1 MKLIFKGVIPVEPR
15 TKKNSQNIFM
25 NKKTGRAF
33 ISTSAAY
40 KAYDAEAGKY
50 LDGRM
55 KTPVNVPVEVT
66 ARFYMKTR
74 RRVDLTNLME
84 ALHDI
89 LVKHKV
95 LADDN
100 SQVIVSVDGSR
111 VLYDKDNPRTEF
123 EIKEMIE

>member
-40 KAYDAEAGKY
+40 KAYDAAAGKY
-50 LDGRM
+50 LDGLM

-100 SQVIVSVDGSR
+100 SQVVVSVDGSR

-123 EIKEMIE
+123 EIKELME